1 MRVLVADKHAAVLW
15 ALRTVIKEQPGLSL
29 VGEVS
34 DMEDLLTEAQHS
46 KPNLILVEWES
57 LNSHPETTLLALR
70 QLEFRPRVMVLS
82 RTPESRAAVLQAGA
96 DAFVSKADAPQSL
109 LVALR
114 ALTSS

>member
-1 MRVLVADKHAAVLW
+1 MRVLLADGHPAILW

-34 DMEDLLTEAQHS
+34 DRENLLAQAQLS

-57 LNSHPETTLLALR
+57 LNGHAETTLLALH
-70 QLEFRPRVMVLS
+70 QLEVRPRVMVLS
-82 RTPESRAAVLQAGA
+82 RTPESRGAALQAGA